1 MQTGGHW
8 DIFCRVIDNFGDIG
22 VCWRLACDLATR
34 GVRVRL
40 WVDDASA
47 LQWMAP
53 TGHPG
58 VQVLPWSDADE
69 ATRIGEVTIE
79 AFGCE
84 LEPGFVE
91 AMRRAQRP
99 PVWINLEY
107 LSAEAWVE
115 RSHALP
121 SPQRNGLIKHFF
133 FPGFTAATG
142 GLLREP
148 GLAAQQ
154 AGFDRAAWLALH
166 GVAWKGETLVSLFCY
181 EPAALEQLLE
191 QLARQPEH
199 VQLLVTSGRARR
211 AVEAAMSVRQACGQP
226 LPRVVWLPL
235 LSQTG
240 YDHLLWSCDLNFVRG
255 EDSLVRALWAGK
267 PLVWQLYPQSDQ
279 AHHAKLQAWLD
290 AVQAPITLREFHAVW
305 NGLAQGPLPFL
316 DAPGWAAAARAA
328 HDRLAAQPDLASR
341 LLQFVAKN
349 RLK

>member
-58 VQVLPWSDADE
+58 VQVLPWSAADE
-69 ATRIGEVTIE
+69 ATRTGEVTIE

-84 LEPGFVE
+84 LEAGFVE

-121 SPQRNGLIKHFF
+121 SPQRNGLLKHFF
-133 FPGFTAATG
+133 FPGFTPATG

-148 GLAAQQ
+148 GLAGRQ
-154 AGFDRAAWLALH
+154 ASFDRAAWLARH
-166 GVAWKGETLVSLFCY
+166 GVAWRGESLVSLFCY
-181 EPAALEQLLE
+181 EPVALEQLLE
-191 QLARQPEH
+191 QLAQQREH
-199 VQLLVTSGRARR
+199 VQMLVTSGRARR
-211 AVEAAMSVRQACGQP
+211 AVEAAMSVREAGGQP
-226 LPRVVWLPL
+226 LPQVVWLPL
-235 LSQTG
+235 LSQSE
-240 YDHLLWSCDLNFVRG
+240 YDHLLWACDLNFVRG

-279 AHHAKLQAWLD
+279 AHHVKLQAWLD
-290 AVQAPITLREFHAVW
+290 AVQAPPSLCDFHAVW
-305 NGLAQGPLPFL
+305 NGLAQGPLPAF
-316 DAPGWAAAARAA
+316 DAPGWAPAARAA
-328 HDRLAAQPDLASR
+328 HDRLVAQPDLASR